1 MFCSC
6 SLWGCKG
13 FELKIGWGQEQNIS
27 TGSLVA
33 NELNKY
39 DIITSKQHGF
49 RKGMSCETQ
58 LVEAIHDWT
67 TILNKGQGQVDVIL
81 LDFSKAFD
89 TVPHQRLLQ
98 KKLNK
103 YGIRNHTL
111 NWISSFLPN
120 ITHHVLGSTSNVESV
135 LSGVPQGTDYLP
147 MPVPYTEY

>member
-1 MFCSC
+1 MLLSWLKSVLSWLQFICTTFLSKTNIMIVIASTMMVPTIICFCSC

-13 FELKIGWGQEQNIS
+13 FSLKIGWGQEQNIS
-27 TGSLVA
+27 TGSLLA
-33 NELNKY
+33 NELNTY

-89 TVPHQRLLQ
+89 TVPHQRIFT
-98 KKLNK
+98 KNSTNK
-103 YGIRNHTL
+103 
-111 NWISSFLPN
+111 
-120 ITHHVLGSTSNVESV
+120 ESAII
-135 LSGVPQGTDYLP
+135 P
-147 MPVPYTEY
+147 